1 MPPFTVLT
9 PQAVLVTAVV
19 ALTASSNPAH
29 GIEPTDLFSGS
40 TSPVQFLVANRAP
53 INGGLIP
60 TDITPVQQKS
70 LSNCR
75 EQMEAYPWQTPPPA
89 SAFSRTA
96 VGPVQTL
103 DIGTAII
110 KISDPAVKLVQSAPG
125 VVELDSG
132 ELLISTS
139 ANTTVRANGTIV
151 TIAPGTL
158 ALINV
163 AGGSIKVLNAREET
177 ADSLRIA
184 TSRNAVTMG
193 AGRQALTTGIDTP
206 VAVARVSLWAAYRSS
221 GLMRSMVRSADPNN
235 QALSNELIKMAA
247 VFLVARSI

>member
-1 MPPFTVLT
+1 MPPFSVLT

-60 TDITPVQQKS
+60 TDTTPVQQRS
-70 LSNCR
+70 LSDCR
-75 EQMEAYPWQTPPPA
+75 EKMEAYPWQSPPA

-103 DIGTAII
+103 DVGTAII
-110 KISDPAVKLVQSAPG
+110 KTSDPAVRLVQSAPG
-125 VVELDSG
+125 VVDLDSG

-139 ANTTVRANGTIV
+139 DNTTVRANGTLV

-158 ALINV
+158 VLIN
-163 AGGSIKVLNAREET
+163 AAAGSIKVLNAREET
-177 ADSLRIA
+177 SDSVRIA
-184 TSRNAVTMG
+184 TSQNAVTVG

-206 VAVARVSLWAAYRSS
+206 AAVAKVSLWGAYRSS
-221 GLMRSMVRSADPNN
+221 GLMRSLVRSADANN
-235 QALSNELIKMAA
+235 QELSNELIKMAA